1 MSEVEHSVD
10 MSFSSR
16 LKKVGDEQKWIL
28 IFLRDFVKT
37 MEINAEVEG
46 AILFTDEKNGGT
58 MWRGEGLDKTPGQC
72 LSMNSQR
79 A

>member
-10 MSFSSR
+10 VSFSSG
-16 LKKVGDEQKWIL
+16 LEKVGDERKWIL

-46 AILFTDEKNGGT
+46 AILFTDEENRGT
-58 MWRGEGLDKTPGQC
+58 M
-72 LSMNSQR
+72 
-79 A
+79 